1 MARRIVS
8 PLVPHLE
15 ITTIEGLAGDGGLHP
30 VQEAWLEEDVGRRCV
45 RSRSGLLRASQGRG
59 AVMQAAEDRFRS
71 RLADWLLRTKKLST
85 KIVEQDILR
94 LHSQAVQHLHASL
107 EHERRT
113 TEVVLDVL
121 GCRMILQIVV
131 INDLVDEP
139 RVPCPVVL
147 G

>member
-1 MARRIVS
+1 MKTLRVQHHTYGYGRELQTNLMMRDRQNGSRRGEKEQKAI
-8 PLVPHLE
+8 
-15 ITTIEGLAGDGGLHP
+15 
-30 VQEAWLEEDVGRRCV
+30 
-45 RSRSGLLRASQGRG
+45 RAK
-59 AVMQAAEDRFRS
+59 E
-71 RLADWLLRTKKLST
+71 LST

-94 LHSQAVQHLHASL
+94 LHSQAVQHLHARL

-121 GCRMILQIVV
+121 GRGMILQIVV

-139 RVPCPVVL
+139 RVPGPVVL